1 LSVIIVV
8 KGWPVTQV
16 DKMFVPAINPP
27 SVNASPAPYIIE
39 GKKAMSIAEIQCPF
53 NDMLILGIYLF

>member
-8 KGWPVTQV
+8 NGWPVTQV
-16 DKMFVPAINPP
+16 DKMLVPAISPP

-39 GKKAMSIAEIQCPF
+39 GKKAMITAHQPF
-53 NDMLILGIYLF
+53 AYKDNDRIRI